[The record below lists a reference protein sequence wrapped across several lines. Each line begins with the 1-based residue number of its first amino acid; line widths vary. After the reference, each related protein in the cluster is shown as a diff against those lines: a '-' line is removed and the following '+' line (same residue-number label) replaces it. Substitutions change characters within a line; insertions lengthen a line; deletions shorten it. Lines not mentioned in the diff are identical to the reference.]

1 MCDVIDYPSF
11 CLWISLAHSLKLFT
25 AVGGTDKRA
34 NRWRAQLFGFLL
46 NVSWHLRSLLNALL
60 KRKILVISS
69 WLSNHLHFLV
79 LLHLLRPVL
88 LLLPVNGSYSTPCQ
102 LRKLLV
108 KLSLCFSICLRF
120 LHYKVKLNLLLELL
134 FFISYHWL
142 ALGIVI
148 SIEILLRGGLACRHL
163 DGDTLW
169 VLTLFLTRRL
179 VLSFTYWKNL
189 YILTI
194 LFLYRNHPTFL
205 LFFWELRSK
214 LKVRCFDTWFLL
226 LLSHLFLMLFFPYNW
241 NIFAPL
247 KAPFTLCL
255 LFKSLYFG
263 SLLFDFRL
271 LLLAMVPFI
280 FLHF

>member
-1 MCDVIDYPSF
+1 MNF
-11 CLWISLAHSLKLFT
+11 LAHSLKLFT
-25 AVGGTDKRA
+25 AVSGTDKRA

-60 KRKILVISS
+60 KREILVISS

-148 SIEILLRGGLACRHL
+148 SIEILFRGCLACRHL
-163 DGDTLW
+163 NCDTLW
-169 VLTLFLTRRL
+169 ALTLFLTRQL
-179 VLSFTYWKNL
+179 VLSFTYW
-189 YILTI
+189 
-194 LFLYRNHPTFL
+194 NHPTFL
-205 LFFWELRSK
+205 LFLWELRSK
-214 LKVRCFDTWFLL
+214 LKVWCFDTWFLF

-241 NIFAPL
+241 NLFAPL
-247 KAPFTLCL
+247 
-255 LFKSLYFG
+255 
-263 SLLFDFRL
+263 
-271 LLLAMVPFI
+271 
-280 FLHF
+280 